1 MLMKILMKMCRMIG
15 GDGDYGHHGADGKDD
30 DDDFGRLWK
39 IVLLL
44 SGRN

>member
-1 MLMKILMKMCRMIG
+1 MCRIIG
-15 GDGDYGHHGADGKDD
+15 GDYDYGHDGGYDD
-30 DDDFGRLWK
+30 DYDDFGRLWK

>member
-1 MLMKILMKMCRMIG
+1 MCRIIG
-15 GDGDYGHHGADGKDD
+15 GDYDYGHDGADGGDDD

>member
-1 MLMKILMKMCRMIG
+1 MLMKILMKMCRII
-15 GDGDYGHHGADGKDD
+15 DGDYYYGHHGGDGGDD

>member
-1 MLMKILMKMCRMIG
+1 MCRIIG
-15 GDGDYGHHGADGKDD
+15 GDYDYGHHGADGGDDDD

>member
-1 MLMKILMKMCRMIG
+1 MRSKKKWRIIG
-15 GDGDYGHHGADGKDD
+15 GDYAYCHDGADGGDDDD

>member
-1 MLMKILMKMCRMIG
+1 MCRIIG
-15 GDGDYGHHGADGKDD
+15 GDYHYCHDGADGGDDID

>member
-1 MLMKILMKMCRMIG
+1 MCRIIG
-15 GDGDYGHHGADGKDD
+15 GDYDYCHDGADGGDDDD

>member
-1 MLMKILMKMCRMIG
+1 MRSKKRCRIIGHDG
-15 GDGDYGHHGADGKDD
+15 GDDDD